1 MPDENG
7 LGILPTG
14 RNLHLSGTDRIPVK
28 SAWERGKELA
38 DQLIEL
44 YRKEEGALPRK
55 VAMNMMSL
63 DVTRSKGEQ
72 LSQFLYLMGITPLW
86 DAKGRVNGL
95 APIPLEQLGRP
106 RIDVTVR
113 ITGVLRDTWPFVV
126 EMMDEAVL
134 LVASLE
140 EPEQVNYVR
149 ANMKSMNNTVRI
161 FGDAPGTYGA
171 GVDLALMASAWE
183 SEEDLMRYYIK
194 HSAYAYGKELHGETR
209 IQEFVDNVKDV
220 DVSYDVTESP
230 RMDVLEC
237 GFGTQV
243 QGGMRLMAKYLGKKK
258 IRQYQ
263 ASVREDGLSAQS
275 LCPPD
280 TGVPWRKRS

>member
-1 MPDENG
+1 
-7 LGILPTG
+7 
-14 RNLHLSGTDRIPVK
+14 
-28 SAWERGKELA
+28 
-38 DQLIEL
+38 
-44 YRKEEGALPRK
+44 
-55 VAMNMMSL
+55 
-63 DVTRSKGEQ
+63 
-72 LSQFLYLMGITPLW
+72 
-86 DAKGRVNGL
+86 
-95 APIPLEQLGRP
+95 
-106 RIDVTVR
+106 
-113 ITGVLRDTWPFVV
+113 
-126 EMMDEAVL
+126 
-134 LVASLE
+134 
-140 EPEQVNYVR
+140 
-149 ANMKSMNNTVRI
+149 MKSMNSTVRI
-161 FGDAPGTYGA
+161 FGDAPGAYGA

-263 ASVREDGLSAQS
+263 GVSERGRSVRTESLSARYRRSVEETLLNS
-275 LCPPD
+275 LWREEKKKQGYQGAGNFMFRLQND
-280 TGVPWRKRS
+280 TSFLAN